1 MELDCNEEIKNTKRT
16 IKRKGTSCE
25 LLQTSRKENMIE
37 KFISFEINIID
48 NGNGI
53 SKDGL
58 KKLF

>member
-1 MELDCNEEIKNTKRT
+1 MKDD
-16 IKRKGTSCE
+16 
-25 LLQTSRKENMIE
+25 MIE

-53 SKDGL
+53 SPEGL